1 MQPSCILVGLGNTL
15 SSRWAG
21 DSPVSQPRLRGVRYT
36 SPGVSF
42 SFIIETVLRWEV
54 LLYLCTKI
62 LLYLFCL
69 LLRTYFDRPHW
80 EFCRSCVSLD
90 AHTLPPNGLANDQ
103 RCHVTF
109 LHCYCSPQCVWQS
122 PVMATWLTT
131 SVKSFSKPATSSSS
145 WHGSIN
151 LNLTNRVSFRLS
163 RIILYHLWEPRCS
176 TVRRRYRRFRILPP
190 SIPMSTAL
198 SYWPARRA
206 QSANVLFPPS
216 LQQIS
221 RLIRTNLASTTPHAS
236 PFVKCYGTKWML
248 NGPWYVSAG

>member
-80 EFCRSCVSLD
+80 ENPRYRNRPSASCQKATGRKREGNPNPAKQQKFIGSFRSRRSRVRVRVSLEG
-90 AHTLPPNGLANDQ
+90 AERSNL
-103 RCHVTF
+103 
-109 LHCYCSPQCVWQS
+109 
-122 PVMATWLTT
+122 
-131 SVKSFSKPATSSSS
+131 S
-145 WHGSIN
+145 WVID
-151 LNLTNRVSFRLS
+151 LK
-163 RIILYHLWEPRCS
+163 I
-176 TVRRRYRRFRILPP
+176 
-190 SIPMSTAL
+190 
-198 SYWPARRA
+198 
-206 QSANVLFPPS
+206 
-216 LQQIS
+216 
-221 RLIRTNLASTTPHAS
+221 
-236 PFVKCYGTKWML
+236 
-248 NGPWYVSAG
+248 